1 MRSTKKLTAS
11 KGRSTRQRPRKLPD
25 AAAKVSLAAWRL
37 AGAIVDD
44 VRDLLPEVANNF
56 GEGKIGHGDLVTL
69 RHVLELVER
78 LPTNVAP
85 IEFDILARG
94 AKEAIVSLLR
104 GALEYVGHLN
114 LGSTTIR
121 PPRPHAERASCR
133 PTASV
138 TSFIPKC

>member
-1 MRSTKKLTAS
+1 MAAVRSGEAVEMCKAKLDAINEEIDGI
-11 KGRSTRQRPRKLPD
+11 GRALIEAKATNLPD
-25 AAAKVSLAAWRL
+25 TAAKVSLAAWRL

-56 GEGKIGHGDLVTL
+56 GEGKISHGDLVTL

-85 IEFDILARG
+85 VEFDILARG
-94 AKEAIVSLLR
+94 AKEAIMLLLR

-114 LGSTTIR
+114 
-121 PPRPHAERASCR
+121 
-133 PTASV
+133 
-138 TSFIPKC
+138 

>member
-1 MRSTKKLTAS
+1 MITCAEL
-11 KGRSTRQRPRKLPD
+11 GREWQRIDQAIAVEMSEVTLDALNEEIDGIERALIEAKATNLLD

-44 VRDLLPEVANNF
+44 VRDLLSEVANNF
-56 GEGKIGHGDLVTL
+56 GEGKISLGDLATL

-85 IEFDILARG
+85 VEFDILARG
-94 AKEAIVSLLR
+94 TKEAIVSLLR

-114 LGSTTIR
+114 
-121 PPRPHAERASCR
+121 
-133 PTASV
+133 
-138 TSFIPKC
+138 

>member
-1 MRSTKKLTAS
+1 MSEETPDALNEEIDSIERALNETKAES
-11 KGRSTRQRPRKLPD
+11 LPD

-56 GEGKIGHGDLVTL
+56 GEGKISHGDLVTQ

-85 IEFDILARG
+85 IDFDILVRG

-104 GALEYVGHLN
+104 GAL
-114 LGSTTIR
+114 
-121 PPRPHAERASCR
+121 
-133 PTASV
+133 
-138 TSFIPKC
+138 

>member
-1 MRSTKKLTAS
+1 MITCAEL
-11 KGRSTRQRPRKLPD
+11 GREWQRIDQAIAVEMSEVTLDALNEEIDGIERALIEAKAANLLD

-44 VRDLLPEVANNF
+44 VRDLLSEVANNF
-56 GEGKIGHGDLVTL
+56 GEGKISLGDLATL

-85 IEFDILARG
+85 VEFDILARG
-94 AKEAIVSLLR
+94 TKEAIVSLLR

-114 LGSTTIR
+114 
-121 PPRPHAERASCR
+121 
-133 PTASV
+133 
-138 TSFIPKC
+138 

>member
-1 MRSTKKLTAS
+1 MITCAEL
-11 KGRSTRQRPRKLPD
+11 GREWQRIDQAIAVEMSEVTLDALHEEIDGIERALIEAKAANLLD

-44 VRDLLPEVANNF
+44 VRDLLSEVANNF
-56 GEGKIGHGDLVTL
+56 GEGKISLGDLATL

-85 IEFDILARG
+85 VEFDILARG
-94 AKEAIVSLLR
+94 TKEAIVSLLR

-114 LGSTTIR
+114 
-121 PPRPHAERASCR
+121 
-133 PTASV
+133 
-138 TSFIPKC
+138 

>member
-1 MRSTKKLTAS
+1 MTTCAELGREWQRIDQAIAVEMSEVTLDALNEEIDSIERALNETKAES
-11 KGRSTRQRPRKLPD
+11 LPD

-44 VRDLLPEVANNF
+44 VRDLLSAVADNF
-56 GEGKIGHGDLVTL
+56 GEGKISLGDLATL

-85 IEFDILARG
+85 VEFDILAHG
-94 AKEAIVSLLR
+94 AKEAIVSLSR

-114 LGSTTIR
+114 
-121 PPRPHAERASCR
+121 
-133 PTASV
+133 
-138 TSFIPKC
+138 